1 MRVAVRANHQLAA
14 KATGPTAV
22 RGIFYSIA
30 AMVGKVSVGMQIA
43 RSLDLLTRCAP
54 DRRICRDI
62 CIYSDHQ
69 RCRWSRHLQRRYDSV
84 SMRVRSLNQAPTKL
98 TLARYPS
105 VYIGSALSLVS
116 AAVVYF
122 LVPDINQDFMTAED
136 ERFRQYLEEAGFDTS
151 ALGVKPLLDAETLD
165 KAGQQQV
172 LEKTTKGQQDKN
184 SGMQD
189 VDITESK

>member
-1 MRVAVRANHQLAA
+1 M
-14 KATGPTAV
+14 
-22 RGIFYSIA
+22 
-30 AMVGKVSVGMQIA
+30 
-43 RSLDLLTRCAP
+43 
-54 DRRICRDI
+54 
-62 CIYSDHQ
+62 
-69 RCRWSRHLQRRYDSV
+69 
-84 SMRVRSLNQAPTKL
+84 
-98 TLARYPS
+98 
-105 VYIGSALSLVS
+105 YIGSALSLVS